1 MSKLDYNKIKSLAAG
16 KRIPI
21 KELAKL
27 CGLSEQGFHYMLK
40 KQSMRVDTLEKICN
54 VLEVNPLDLFIG
66 DGNEEELQ
74 NPSSVVIR
82 AKESDYN
89 DILMQKLDTIIDLLR
104 YRSLAISRYRSE
116 MPILLFLC

>member
-1 MSKLDYNKIKSLAAG
+1 MSRLDYAKIKSLAAG
-16 KRIPI
+16 KRISI

-40 KQSMRVDTLEKICN
+40 KQSMRVSTLEKICY
-54 VLEVNPLDLFIG
+54 VLEINPLDLFISE
-66 DGNEEELQ
+66 GNEEELQ

-89 DILMQKLDTIIDLLR
+89 DILMQKLDIIIDLLR
-104 YRSLAISRYRSE
+104 YRS
-116 MPILLFLC
+116 

>member
-54 VLEVNPLDLFIG
+54 VLEVNPMDLFIG

-74 NPSSVVIR
+74 NLSSVVIR

-104 YRSLAISRYRSE
+104 YRS
-116 MPILLFLC
+116 